1 MNQIRVFFSRVGAR
15 ILQTAGTK
23 YILAFL
29 IAAVWMVFFDRY
41 NLISQHKLDQQIE
54 ELQEDRDFYIQV
66 IEEIDLEASRLQK
79 DPEAI
84 ERFAR
89 EKYYMKR
96 PGEDVYVIVEE

>member
-1 MNQIRVFFSRVGAR
+1 
-15 ILQTAGTK
+15 L
-23 YILAFL
+23 L
-29 IAAVWMVFFDRY
+29 
-41 NLISQHKLDQQIE
+41 SQRKLDQQIE
-54 ELQEDRDFYIQV
+54 KLQVDRDFYIQA
-66 IEEIDLEASRLQK
+66 IEEIDIEASRLQN